1 MEAPVVKKRIEFH
14 HDVSS
19 SVIAGSIKDQV
30 VAHANTPQRG
40 NLKSN
45 PPRNPWCEEII
56 RSGGTR
62 KSCAELSA
70 TLTKHTKKPDS
81 MVASCCVRF
90 QFTFG
95 CLTRDRS
102 SRKTE
107 KSEKHG
113 KANHY
118 PNETI

>member
-1 MEAPVVKKRIEFH
+1 MEAPVVKKRVEFH

-19 SVIAGSIKDQV
+19 SVLAGSIKDQV
-30 VAHANTPQRG
+30 VAHANTPQRH
-40 NLKSN
+40 
-45 PPRNPWCEEII
+45 PWCEEII

-62 KSCAELSA
+62 KSCAELKA

-81 MVASCCVRF
+81 MVASCCVRV
-90 QFTFG
+90 QFMFG

-102 SRKTE
+102 SRKAE

-113 KANHY
+113 KANHFA
-118 PNETI
+118 NWTI